1 MQIYRSFNIG
11 DLASVWVL
19 DTRQYRS
26 DQVCDDEPGP
36 ICAEIEQPDR
46 TLLGADQKQWL
57 MTNLQASTQLWN
69 IVAQQVPFNPLE
81 FFNSLLYPDHWDGYP
96 VERQELLDL
105 FATLGNVLV
114 LSGDIHAGGF
124 AELKVD
130 ASNQSSQTI
139 AYEVISPSI
148 TSGGDLDLEAITDL
162 ILQQNPQI
170 QHLNASDRG
179 YVICEIGRDKR
190 QVPNCLPYREQR
202 SRCRNN
208 RIYRR
213 RIRSRSH
220 QSAASSFVT
229 IKTIQTLHS
238 SQGQAVNI
246 LVDQRDSP
254 SSKHTFA
261 A

>member
-130 ASNQSSQTI
+130 ATNQSSQTI

-179 YVICEIGRDKR
+179 YVICEIGRDKFR
-190 QVPNCLPYREQR
+190 TAYRTVNSVVDAETTG
-202 SRCRNN
+202 STDAEFEVD
-208 RIYRR
+208 RISLLHRR
-213 RIRSRSH
+213 
-220 QSAASSFVT
+220 
-229 IKTIQTLHS
+229 L
-238 SQGQAVNI
+238 
-246 LVDQRDSP
+246 
-254 SSKHTFA
+254 
-261 A
+261 